1 MNAIKRKEQTLAH
14 HRFDMICSR
23 QSDKGYYSGSPSRY
37 DLDCVIEAHLE
48 TEIAELKA
56 MEGAYSEKELDKYSE
71 LCDDMANAIDPVT
84 GKIAR
89 CKG

>member
-1 MNAIKRKEQTLAH
+1 MNAIKQKAQALAH
-14 HRFDMICSR
+14 HRFDMTCSKNT
-23 QSDKGYYSGSPSRY
+23 DCGYYMGYPSRY
-37 DLDCVIEAHLE
+37 DMDRSIAARLE
-48 TEIAELKA
+48 REIAELKA
-56 MEGAYSEKELDKYSE
+56 MNGAYSEKELDKYSE